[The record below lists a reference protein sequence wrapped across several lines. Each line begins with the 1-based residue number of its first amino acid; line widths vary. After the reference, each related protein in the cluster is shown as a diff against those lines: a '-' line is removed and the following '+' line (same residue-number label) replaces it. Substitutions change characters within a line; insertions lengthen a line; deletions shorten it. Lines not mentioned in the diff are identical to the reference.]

1 MKKVPIIAIALLL
14 VIGIV
19 FAGTRAVG
27 QDAIVESVSKACANM
42 QSMKCDFSQVRT
54 VALMDEPQVSAGRML
69 YKQPSALKWI
79 YTEPSGY
86 SYTIK
91 DDRISIETGDGVTE
105 IGSDAGRMFQGLA
118 GIILGCMSGDNLK
131 DSRMFQVT
139 ATSQDGEW
147 VIVLIPQRRE
157 MKRAFSEIVMVFDP
171 DTSLLKR
178 MVMNDQSGGSTEIT
192 VSNVSI
198 NGDYEAEW

>member
-1 MKKVPIIAIALLL
+1 MKKVSIIAVSLLL

-27 QDAIVESVSKACANM
+27 QNAIVESVSKACADM
-42 QSMKCDFSQVRT
+42 KSMKCDFSQVRT
-54 VALMDEPQVSAGRML
+54 VALLDEPQVSAGRML

-91 DDRISIETGDGVTE
+91 DDKVSIETTDGVTE

-118 GIILGCMSGDNLK
+118 GIILGCMSGENLK
-131 DSRMFQVT
+131 DNRMFQVT